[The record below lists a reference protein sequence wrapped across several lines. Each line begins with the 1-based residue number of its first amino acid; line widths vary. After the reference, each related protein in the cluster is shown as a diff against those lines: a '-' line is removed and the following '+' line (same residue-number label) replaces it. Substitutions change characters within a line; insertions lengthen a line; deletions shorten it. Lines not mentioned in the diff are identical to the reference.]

1 MSELNIVAIDDDDIT
16 LEIIKNILEESL
28 DAYVY
33 TFSRSKQ
40 AREFLVKQSPETL
53 QLIISDQNM
62 PQYNGLTLLKM
73 CNAVKLN
80 VPFILLTADASRETV
95 VRARQLGVDGYIAKP
110 IKRDNLIAKVQT
122 VLKLPQ

>member
-16 LEIIKNILEESL
+16 LEIIKSILEESL
-28 DAYVY
+28 DAFVF

-62 PQYNGLTLLKM
+62 PEYNGLTLLKM
-73 CNAVKLN
+73 CNAVELN

-95 VRARQLGVDGYIAKP
+95 VKAKQLGIDGYIAKP
-110 IKRDNLIAKVQT
+110 INKNNLIAKVKD
-122 VLKLPQ
+122 VLQLPK